1 MAKKDLREATAKDI
15 AKIVALINEAY
26 LPAEGFLYEG
36 PRIDTDEVRGKLDKG
51 HVPATA
57 EFRRRPG
64 WLRPCRSPRRGRLLR
79 PAGRV
84 HRPPAPR
91 SWRKLIA
98 SAEAYFKTHACGA
111 VEIDVVNHRQELF
124 GFYGGLGY
132 HVVGD
137 AAVRGPT
144 PATSL
149 ALRDHAQDAL
159 EPPHGTHR
167 HRRWQL

>member
-51 HVPATA
+51 T
-57 EFRRRPG
+57 F
-64 WLRPCRSPRRGRLLR
+64 LLQPNSVGALDGCVYVEVQGEVGYFGLLAVSTDR
-79 PAGRV
+79 QHHGLG
-84 HRPPAPR
+84 
-91 SWRKLIA
+91 RKLIA

-132 HVVGD
+132 HVVGQRPFED
-137 AAVRGPT
+137 QRLQRPSHFVIMRKT
-144 PATSL
+144 L
-149 ALRDHAQDAL
+149 
-159 EPPHGTHR
+159 
-167 HRRWQL
+167 

>member
-51 HVPATA
+51 T
-57 EFRRRPG
+57 F
-64 WLRPCRSPRRGRLLR
+64 LLQPNSVGALDGCVYVEVR
-79 PAGRV
+79 DEVGYFGLLAVSSDRQHHGLG
-84 HRPPAPR
+84 
-91 SWRKLIA
+91 RKLIA

-132 HVVGD
+132 HVVGQRPFED
-137 AAVRGPT
+137 QRLQRPSHFVIMRKT
-144 PATSL
+144 L
-149 ALRDHAQDAL
+149 
-159 EPPHGTHR
+159 
-167 HRRWQL
+167 

>member
-51 HVPATA
+51 T
-57 EFRRRPG
+57 F
-64 WLRPCRSPRRGRLLR
+64 LLQPNSVGALDGCVYVEVR
-79 PAGRV
+79 DEVGYFGLLAVSSDRQHHGLG
-84 HRPPAPR
+84 
-91 SWRKLIA
+91 RKLIA

-132 HVVGD
+132 HVVGQRPFD
-137 AAVRGPT
+137 DQRLQRPSYFVIMRKT
-144 PATSL
+144 L
-149 ALRDHAQDAL
+149 
-159 EPPHGTHR
+159 
-167 HRRWQL
+167 